1 MSDKDHD
8 QYKNWKEFELLN
20 KAINLTA
27 GIALT
32 AVVLNYVMPVVS
44 DLLWTRSN

>member
-1 MSDKDHD
+1 MNDEDRFN
-8 QYKNWKEFELLN
+8 YEFWKKCELAE

-27 GIALT
+27 GVALV

-44 DLLWTRSN
+44 DLLWTRD